1 MNDSLDETY
10 PKKLYGNNYLWCCGF
25 CITGKKY
32 YHMLFAFLLYTL
44 PYLLMLIILILE
56 IDNLSIIYP
65 IIITSTLYLIE
76 VLSTILGGC
85 SDPGILARQRKDYY
99 YNTNRPALKY
109 VINGH
114 IYTFNYCYSCS
125 LYRPPRTSHCSLCD
139 NCVERFDHHCLWL
152 GTCIGKRNYR
162 YFYFLTLCINLSG
175 IFQIAYSL
183 YYIVIHSKKLKN
195 KEKYNKFV
203 LWGFVAIS
211 LYDLLFIIF
220 FMGKLCLLHT
230 WLVFHNL
237 TFYENIKKKFNKVPG
252 VNPFDK
258 FLFYTFKRIICKLPG
273 KSFFF
278 PQLEQFLRGQ
288 KLKEEKRK
296 AIIQR
301 NKKEEK
307 EEEEEEEESQD
318 IKYISKIKK
327 KKEETTDRNETN
339 NENNIN
345 KYENK
350 STNSKMKSEFSFEKN
365 KIEVMNP
372 LKLKET
378 KKGMKNNKSFT
389 HKKLSNLISAEIS
402 EIVTRNQD
410 EITINNEEKKV
421 NRNNIVI
428 EDSNNNAINHRK
440 YLNDIYN
447 AKKNFIRNNLDTIEA
462 LTPKR
467 NIKMNSND
475 EEDEVE
481 SEFVINNQILMKS
494 NGSHK
499 NLRQSYADK

>member
-1 MNDSLDETY
+1 
-10 PKKLYGNNYLWCCGF
+10 
-25 CITGKKY
+25 
-32 YHMLFAFLLYTL
+32 
-44 PYLLMLIILILE
+44 
-56 IDNLSIIYP
+56 
-65 IIITSTLYLIE
+65 
-76 VLSTILGGC
+76 
-85 SDPGILARQRKDYY
+85 
-99 YNTNRPALKY
+99 
-109 VINGH
+109 
-114 IYTFNYCYSCS
+114 
-125 LYRPPRTSHCSLCD
+125 
-139 NCVERFDHHCLWL
+139 
-152 GTCIGKRNYR
+152 
-162 YFYFLTLCINLSG
+162 
-175 IFQIAYSL
+175 
-183 YYIVIHSKKLKN
+183 
-195 KEKYNKFV
+195 
-203 LWGFVAIS
+203 
-211 LYDLLFIIF
+211 
-220 FMGKLCLLHT
+220 MGKLCLLHT

-258 FLFYTFKRIICKLPG
+258 FLFYTFERIIYKLPG

-278 PQLEQFLRGQ
+278 PQLEQFLKGQ
-288 KLKEEKRK
+288 KLKEERRK
-296 AIIQR
+296 AIKQR
-301 NKKEEK
+301 IKKDER

-350 STNSKMKSEFSFEKN
+350 STNSKMKSEFSFEKD

-372 LKLKET
+372 LKLKEP
-378 KKGMKNNKSFT
+378 KKGMKSNKSFT
-389 HKKLSNLISAEIS
+389 HKKLSNLVSAEIS

-410 EITINNEEKKV
+410 EITINNDEKKV

-428 EDSNNNAINHRK
+428 EDSNNNVINHRK
-440 YLNDIYN
+440 NLNDMYN
-447 AKKNFIRNNLDTIEA
+447 AKKNFVRNNLDTIEA

-467 NIKMNSND
+467 NIKMNSNN

-499 NLRQSYADK
+499 NLKQSYTDK